1 MSVCIITDS
10 TADLDP
16 QVARQQ
22 QITLIPLK
30 LYFGQEVYHDG
41 VDLTRDQFY
50 DKLAASDSLPTTS
63 QIPPV
68 QFLEA
73 MQPIVAR
80 GDEVVLLT
88 ISSELSGTFQS
99 ACLARDMLPPDQQQ
113 KVYICDS
120 RQVAY
125 ALGSLVLYAAR
136 LRDEG
141 KSGRRIFDALESV
154 KTRMLIFFT
163 AGDLKYLYLGGR
175 LTRTGMTVGN
185 ALNVRPVL
193 QVKDG
198 KITIA
203 ALVRGQ
209 RKGCQW
215 MAQQVKRLGV
225 DAAIPTTLIHTH
237 APELLPAMH
246 AAMDGQFGPADYDQA
261 ELGTVVGTH
270 VGPGCVGI
278 SFLMAP

>member
-1 MSVCIITDS
+1 VSVCIITDS
-10 TADLDP
+10 TADLSP
-16 QVARQQ
+16 QVARER

-30 LYFGQEVYHDG
+30 IYFGQEVFRDG

-50 DKLAASDSLPTTS
+50 DRLAASESLPTTS

-88 ISSELSGTFQS
+88 ISSQLSGTFQS
-99 ACLARDMLPPDQQQ
+99 ACLARDMLPADQQQ
-113 KVYICDS
+113 RVYICDS

-125 ALGSLVLYAAR
+125 ALGSMALYAAR

-154 KTRMLIFFT
+154 KNRMRIFFI

-198 KITIA
+198 QITIA
-203 ALVRGQ
+203 TLVRGQ

-225 DAAIPTTLIHTH
+225 DPTIPTTLIHTH
-237 APELLPAMH
+237 IPELLPVMH
-246 AAMDGQFGPADYDQA
+246 AAMDAQFGPAQYDEA

-270 VGPGCVGI
+270 VGPECAGV